1 MLFTFGLLFAA
12 IAVAWLPPLRVGATF
27 SFAAWQ
33 ALLGAA
39 VVAGLVQG
47 FLSAPALVALAL
59 LAALAV
65 GAERAAGKV
74 PRVLLLAAAMLV
86 ILALALHAVPGFHN
100 PKLFDQLV
108 VSTNAPPFTM
118 YLNFDKAAAGL
129 VLLGLLC
136 TRVVDGDGWRRAL
149 GAGLAGGLLTA
160 AAVLGIGLALGYI
173 AFDPN
178 DWQLVL
184 QFGLVN
190 LLFVCVAEEVFF
202 RGVLQERLQRAWAGH
217 KAGAAC
223 AVALSSLLFGLAHLG
238 GGVTLFLLATLA
250 GAGYGV
256 VYARTRS
263 IEAAILAH
271 VLLNVIHFA
280 WFTYPRAL

>member
-1 MLFTFGLLFAA
+1 
-12 IAVAWLPPLRVGATF
+12 
-27 SFAAWQ
+27 
-33 ALLGAA
+33 
-39 VVAGLVQG
+39 
-47 FLSAPALVALAL
+47 
-59 LAALAV
+59 
-65 GAERAAGKV
+65 
-74 PRVLLLAAAMLV
+74 MLV
-86 ILALALHAVPGFHN
+86 MLALALHAVPGFHN
-100 PKLFDQLV
+100 PRLFNQLV

-129 VLLGLLC
+129 ILLGLLC
-136 TRVVDGDGWRRAL
+136 TRVVDGEGWRRAL
-149 GAGLAGGLLTA
+149 GAGLGGGLLAA
-160 AAVLGIGLALGYI
+160 AAVLGIGLATGYI

-178 DWQLVL
+178 DWHLVL

-217 KAGAAC
+217 KAGTAC

-250 GAGYGV
+250 GAGYGAI
-256 VYARTRS
+256 YARTRS